1 VSEPEPQELDPTY
14 GEQED
19 TAETGLA
26 AKIPLWRWYL
36 RTTKGFGR
44 SRSLFM
50 PLGFLALGALAGYLG
65 FPAIEELVGAVLLA
79 IHSAFFALGD
89 LFSAGPEASVRGVLD
104 LTARRAATPLL
115 ALIWAAA
122 ISFRVALLAMPLP
135 EREGDLG
142 YVVPGSGF
150 LARLWGIVG
159 KRIYQIKKA
168 LVYLLSYLRDLNLQK
183 LHLPLTLPA
192 LLVLAGLSLYLALE
206 NLLHELPARIESL
219 RASTGWIPWTA
230 GITSVVVIL
239 VLGIPMLVNSLV
251 RAHDKSVQL
260 RTRRAEKLIRRRT
273 KGLPDVL
280 FVFIPVA
287 WMLLSL
293 ISGPDLPP
301 TCPMSSD
308 LN

>member
-1 VSEPEPQELDPTY
+1 VSERTPQELDPTY

-19 TAETGLA
+19 TAETGLL
-26 AKIPLWRWYL
+26 AKIPLVRWYL

-44 SRSLFM
+44 SRSFFM

-65 FPAIEELVGAVLLA
+65 FPALSELVGAVLLA

-89 LFSAGPEASVRGVLD
+89 LFSAGPEAAVRGVLD
-104 LTARRAATPLL
+104 LSARRAATPLL

-122 ISFRVALLAMPLP
+122 ISVRVTLWAMPLP
-135 EREGDLG
+135 ENEGDLG

-168 LVYLLSYLRDLNLQK
+168 LVYLLYYLRDLNITK

-192 LLVLAGLSLYLALE
+192 LLVLAGVSLSLAAE
-206 NLLHELPARIESL
+206 NLLHELPARFEGL
-219 RASTGWIPWTA
+219 RASTGWIPWAA

-251 RAHDKSVQL
+251 RAHEKSVEL
-260 RTRRAEKLIRRRT
+260 RTGKREKFIRRRT
-273 KGLPDVL
+273 KGLSGVL
-280 FVFIPVA
+280 FVFLPIA

-293 ISGPDLPP
+293 ISGGLH
-301 TCPMSSD
+301 
-308 LN
+308 